1 MILPNILLRRLL
13 FVHLLKFSLPM
24 YKLALWGITVL
35 LLCSTAW
42 NANSQ
47 SVTTVSNH
55 PQEDI
60 RRSIMTRIGQ
70 SGILA
75 IEGAVDPS
83 EYLVGP
89 GDIFNIMIGGV
100 PPIEI
105 PLTVSV
111 SGALPLPEVGPLQA
125 SGRSLADVEQEAIKR
140 LESHYANASI
150 SISLAQARS
159 FYVHVTGTVTRTGR
173 YLMLPRSRVSDV
185 IQQSLSSGVVKTR
198 RTTED
203 FQINFA
209 MPDHA
214 FRPEI
219 NDVYEPAL
227 RNIQVQ
233 HIDGTVDL
241 IDFTRY
247 QTTGNIDHNPVL
259 RDGDRINVPAYH
271 VIRDAVRVFGD
282 VTWPG
287 LYDWRPDDTI
297 VSILDLAMGGRSL
310 DEVDQFRVMRWNSG
324 DYSVIIDQSI
334 KSLDIDSIATQLLMP
349 GDHITVYERESAIAV
364 EGWINY
370 PGEYRIEGG
379 VTTLTELVALAG
391 GLKEGANPNAAVLE
405 RTSIDRLLD
414 APEIPLPPQEEASL
428 RPIAVGADLAVQF
441 TKGFQ
446 KSFSGEIGSHVAVDI
461 AGALTGSEEDIVLYD
476 GDRLVFP
483 RDEGTVLITGYV
495 PQPGHVSFIPGM
507 PASYYVNR
515 AGGAGPA
522 TENIYV
528 YGGSSGSVR
537 RGAKEIVFP
546 GDAIFVGWLEDL
558 TVRNRQTR
566 VQRTQIIV
574 SSSISL
580 AAILISV
587 LSR

>member
-1 MILPNILLRRLL
+1 MYRLAIWGLAIFLLSPIAPVVRAQI
-13 FVHLLKFSLPM
+13 S
-24 YKLALWGITVL
+24 GSQVL
-35 LLCSTAW
+35 G
-42 NANSQ
+42 
-47 SVTTVSNH
+47 SVTDT
-55 PQEDI
+55 PQEEM
-60 RRSIMTRIGQ
+60 RRVMMTRIGQ

-75 IEGAVDPS
+75 LEGSVDPN

-89 GDIFNIMIGGV
+89 GDVFSVMVGGV
-100 PPIEI
+100 PPMEI

-111 SGALPLPEVGPLQA
+111 SGILSLPEVGLLRA
-125 SGRSLADVEQEAIKR
+125 GGRSLADVEKEALER
-140 LESHYANASI
+140 LESHYANTSVSI
-150 SISLAQARS
+150 ALTQARS
-159 FYVHVTGTVTRTGR
+159 FYVHVTGAVTQTGR

-185 IQQSLSSGVVKTR
+185 IQQSLSSGLVKTR

-209 MPDHA
+209 VPDHE
-214 FRPEI
+214 FKPEI

-227 RNIQVQ
+227 RNIQVL
-233 HIDGTVDL
+233 HIDGTEDL

-247 QTTGNIDHNPVL
+247 QTTGNTDYNPVL
-259 RDGDRINVPAYH
+259 QDGDRINVPAYH
-271 VIRDAVRVFGD
+271 VIRDGIRIFGD

-297 VSILDLAMGGRSL
+297 VSILDVAMGGRSL
-310 DEVDQFRVMRWNSG
+310 DEVDRFRIMRWNQG
-324 DYSVIIDQSI
+324 TYSVITDQTI
-334 KSLDIDSIATQLLMP
+334 QSLGTDSIATQLLMP
-349 GDHITVYERESAIAV
+349 GDHITVYERESATASI
-364 EGWINY
+364 EGWVTY

-379 VTTLTELVALAG
+379 VTTLTQLVKLAG
-391 GLKEGANPNAAVLE
+391 GLKEGANPNGAVLE
-405 RTSIDRLLD
+405 RTSVDRLLD
-414 APEIPLPPQEEASL
+414 APEIPLPLQEEASL

-446 KSFSGEIGSHVAVDI
+446 RSFSGEIGSHVAVDI
-461 AGALTGSEEDIVLYD
+461 AGALTGSGQDIVLYD

-483 RDEGTVLITGYV
+483 RDEGTVLVTGHV
-495 PQPGHVSFIPGM
+495 PQPGYVSFVPGM
-507 PASYYVNR
+507 PASHYVDR
-515 AGGAGPA
+515 AGGTGPA

-537 RGAKEIVFP
+537 RGEKEIVLP
-546 GDAIFVGWLEDL
+546 GDAVFVGWLEDL

-566 VQRTQIIV
+566 TQRTQIIV